1 MPLIL
6 TATWVDQA
14 CSLMRNGWVIS
25 IKYFDINVI
34 CLRMI
39 EFWFCSRFAATRGF
53 LFHSFHFNFHSLCS
67 QWTNLKCSLW
77 WFMNWQQRGSN
88 LSRGK
93 LLLSSFFITIGI
105 NAINQYWRSV
115 MFWQF
120 WRICLWGQQTWS
132 DKFLVYFADW
142 LFLARSWFSKIRSL
156 KTERSL
162 KFEYER
168 AFFRSSLLVVSPGF
182 ELSLLKAR
190 FNLNKSGCKWDNPLH
205 WMESSCK
212 LKFEKALEVVDL
224 VMGNACL

>member
-1 MPLIL
+1 MKKLEMQFM
-6 TATWVDQA
+6 V
-14 CSLMRNGWVIS
+14 V
-25 IKYFDINVI
+25 
-34 CLRMI
+34 
-39 EFWFCSRFAATRGF
+39 
-53 LFHSFHFNFHSLCS
+53 
-67 QWTNLKCSLW
+67 
-77 WFMNWQQRGSN
+77 MNWQQWGSN

-105 NAINQYWRSV
+105 NATSRYWWSV
-115 MFWQF
+115 LFRQFLKNLPLGSTNLIWQIF
-120 WRICLWGQQTWS
+120 SLFR
-132 DKFLVYFADW
+132 W
-142 LFLARSWFSKIRSL
+142 LAFLARSWFSKIRSL
-156 KTERSL
+156 KTEGSL
-162 KFEYER
+162 KLEYER

>member
-1 MPLIL
+1 MNKFEMQFMVVHELAAAGIEPFKGKAIAEQLLYHYWHKCNQPNKYWWSVLFRHFLKNLPLG
-6 TATWVDQA
+6 
-14 CSLMRNGWVIS
+14 S
-25 IKYFDINVI
+25 
-34 CLRMI
+34 
-39 EFWFCSRFAATRGF
+39 
-53 LFHSFHFNFHSLCS
+53 
-67 QWTNLKCSLW
+67 TNLIWQVFS
-77 WFMNWQQRGSN
+77 WFR
-88 LSRGK
+88 
-93 LLLSSFFITIGI
+93 
-105 NAINQYWRSV
+105 
-115 MFWQF
+115 
-120 WRICLWGQQTWS
+120 
-132 DKFLVYFADW
+132 W
-142 LFLARSWFSKIRSL
+142 LFFLARSWFSKIRSL